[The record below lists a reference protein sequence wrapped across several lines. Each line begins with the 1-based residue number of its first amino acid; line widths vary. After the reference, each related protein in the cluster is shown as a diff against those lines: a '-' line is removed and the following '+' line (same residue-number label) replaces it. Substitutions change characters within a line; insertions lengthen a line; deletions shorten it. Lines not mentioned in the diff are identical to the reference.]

1 MTDRRALLAGLSGM
15 GTALALAGCRG
26 NPDAQTPSVDL
37 NSEEVQTAMKALTES
52 VEMLQSA
59 VADFGAANCKDVA
72 VQVKSAAAEVNNNLS
87 GLRQALGLPDSN

>member
-26 NPDAQTPSVDL
+26 NPDAQAPSVDL
-37 NSEEVQTAMKALTES
+37 NSEDVQNAMKALIDS
-52 VEMLQSA
+52 VEALQTA
-59 VADFGAANCKDVA
+59 IAGFGAANCKDVA
-72 VQVKSAAAEVNNNLS
+72 VQVKGAAVEVNNNLA